1 MNHIWIQLIL
11 VLGAVIVAFTF
22 IRRWDAANTR
32 AWKRI
37 AFSLFVVANIVAVLW
52 PSGVT
57 WLAVRLGVG
66 RGTDLVLYL
75 MVIAMAFL
83 ALNTYLR
90 FRSLEKKLTDLART
104 VAINE
109 GSRLNGER
117 FDADSEVL
125 GSSVSAKI

>member
-1 MNHIWIQLIL
+1 MNHLWIQLIL
-11 VLGAVIVAFTF
+11 VLGAVVAAFQF
-22 IRRWDAANTR
+22 IRRWDRANTR

-37 AFSLFVVANIVAVLW
+37 AFSLFVVANIIAVLW
-52 PSGVT
+52 PTGVT
-57 WLAVRLGVG
+57 KVASLVGVG

-109 GSRLNGER
+109 GVRLNNDRLDVSVPTER
-117 FDADSEVL
+117 
-125 GSSVSAKI
+125 VSTPAER